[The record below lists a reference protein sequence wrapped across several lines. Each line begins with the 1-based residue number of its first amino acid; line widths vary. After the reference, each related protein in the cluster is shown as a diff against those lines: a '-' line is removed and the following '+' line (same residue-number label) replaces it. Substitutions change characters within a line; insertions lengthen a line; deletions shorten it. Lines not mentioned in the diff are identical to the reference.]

1 MDAPTL
7 ISEEFSPEGRAEWRL
22 RAPYHA
28 QLQLSQ
34 TVAALKVLSITVV
47 QGEVVRS
54 LGGDRRLKCGD
65 RVDFKRAVHA
75 GDLRRSV
82 SAWKP
87 AEL

>member
-1 MDAPTL
+1 MALESAIPRSASTQSDGCGL
-7 ISEEFSPEGRAEWRL
+7 EGSEHHRCP
-22 RAPYHA
+22 
-28 QLQLSQ
+28 
-34 TVAALKVLSITVV
+34 
-47 QGEVVRS
+47 GEVVRS